1 MDNTKKKDL
10 LIIVML
16 VAVCVMATS
25 FAMLSQK
32 LEVRDGNV
40 EANWNVEITNV
51 VESATQGNGV
61 SESASSDLTM
71 ATFAASL
78 SQPGDSVTY
87 TVTVE
92 NKGNIDAKLDSISST
107 SIPAYGTDDNPYL
120 IYTYDGITS
129 ESVLKAGDS
138 ITFTVTVQYSS
149 EATTVTNLNAN
160 LTTILNYVQYNG

>member
-1 MDNTKKKDL
+1 MDTRKKKDL

-16 VAVCVMATS
+16 VAVVCMSSA

-32 LEVRDGNV
+32 LEVRDGDV

-71 ATFAASL
+71 ATFAAGL

-107 SIPAYGTDDNPYL
+107 ATPGYGTDDNPYV

-138 ITFTVTVQYSS
+138 ISFTVTVQYSS